1 VPVSTIPRSLGVVTL
16 FQDDLDQAKDFYRTV
31 FDKEP
36 DFADSDVAV
45 FHFDNTIIKLEKE
58 SSARDRLAP
67 VPVAPQSAGSRVIFA
82 IWVDDVD
89 AACAELAGRGVSLL
103 SGPADTAWGTRNA
116 QFADPGGHIWGLAQD
131 LEEKSG

>member
-1 VPVSTIPRSLGVVTL
+1 VSAIRCSVGVVTL
-16 FQDDLDQAKDFYRTV
+16 FQDDLDKAKDFYGKV
-31 FDKEP
+31 FDKAPE
-36 DFADSDVAV
+36 FADEDVAV

-67 VPVAPQSAGSRVIFA
+67 LAVAPQSAGSRVLFA

-89 AACAELAGRGVSLL
+89 AACAELAERGVSLV

-116 QFADPGGHIWGLAQD
+116 QFADPGGHVWGLAQELD
-131 LEEKSG
+131 REPAS